1 MKKNE
6 KVNNEFD
13 MKNKKIVRI
22 KETNQSPKGKM
33 WSAVPLPCF
42 DIFMSE
48 P

>member
-1 MKKNE
+1 MKRNE
-6 KVNNEFD
+6 KVNNKFD

-22 KETNQSPKGKM
+22 KKINQSFKGKM
-33 WSAVPLPCF
+33 WSAEPLPCF